1 MALKPTQCQLEF
13 QQKILDLAAGVA
25 PVRPKRLLFARL
37 KATFRTLPMQRL
49 PGFRDFYP
57 EECAFRNYL
66 FENWRRVARS
76 FGFQEY
82 DGPTLESVELYKR
95 KSGEE
100 LKTQLFRFVDQGDRE
115 VCMRPEMTPTLAR
128 LVAARSREY
137 RKPIKWFSI
146 SPFFRFEKPQ
156 KGRLRE
162 FYQINCDII
171 GDNSPAADAELIAL
185 AVALHRALGL
195 TEEDFFVR
203 VSNRNLWADFLAKR
217 QRPIERL
224 SEFLSI
230 IDKLEREKE
239 EVTALKL
246 ESFQIDLAEVREF
259 IRTPSA
265 SVPGFSDLFREL
277 QWRGL
282 EKIVELDLTIVRGLD
297 YYTGL
302 VFEIF
307 DRKKE
312 NRALAGGG
320 RYDNLLSVISDGE
333 ADLPAA
339 GFAIGDVTFT
349 NLLQELAHTR
359 KLSEEALRAPTGA
372 FIVVADEARR
382 PEAIELA
389 FALRQSGM
397 IVDYSLAPSKV
408 GRQFQQAETVK
419 AKYAVV
425 IGQEWPQVRVKLLA
439 ERTEQIISR
448 DDLPAVLGI
457 S

>member
-1 MALKPTQCQLEF
+1 MSE
-13 QQKILDLAAGVA
+13 DSAGSKDG
-25 PVRPKRLLFARL
+25 VRVKQLLFVAL
-37 KATFRTLPMQRL
+37 NASFRTLAMQRL

-82 DGPTLESVELYKR
+82 DGPTLELTELYKR

-100 LKTQLFRFVDQGDRE
+100 LKTQFFRFIDQGDRD

-137 RKPIKWFSI
+137 KKPIKWFSI

-162 FYQINCDII
+162 FYQINCDIL
-171 GDNSPAADAELIAL
+171 GDDSPAADAELIGL
-185 AVALHRALGL
+185 AIALHRVFGL
-195 TEEDFFVR
+195 TDDDFFVR
-203 VSNRNLWADFLAKR
+203 INNRNLWAEFLIKH
-217 QRPIERL
+217 QQPVDRL

-230 IDKLEREKE
+230 IDKLERENE
-239 EVTALKL
+239 EVTARRLQT
-246 ESFQIDLAEVREF
+246 FQLDLAEVREF
-259 IRTPSA
+259 VRTPAA
-265 SVPGFSDLFREL
+265 SMPGFGDLFREL
-277 QWRGL
+277 RWRGL
-282 EKIVELDLTIVRGLD
+282 EKFVELDLTIVRGLD

-320 RYDNLLSVISDGE
+320 RYDNLLSAISEGE
-333 ADLPAA
+333 TDLPAA
-339 GFAIGDVTFT
+339 GFAIGDATFS
-349 NLLQELAHTR
+349 NLLQELDHTR
-359 KLSEEALRAPTGA
+359 KRINDALRAPVGA
-372 FIVVADEARR
+372 FIVVADETRR
-382 PEAIELA
+382 PDAIELA
-389 FALRQSGM
+389 DTLRQSGM
-397 IVDYSLAPSKV
+397 IADYCLQPAKV
-408 GRQFQQAETVK
+408 GRQFAQAEAVG
-419 AKYAVV
+419 ARYAVV

-439 ERTEQIISR
+439 ERTEKLMSK
-448 DDLPAVLGI
+448 DDLPGVLG
-457 S
+457 SK

>member
-1 MALKPTQCQLEF
+1 
-13 QQKILDLAAGVA
+13 
-25 PVRPKRLLFARL
+25 
-37 KATFRTLPMQRL
+37 MQRL

-100 LKTQLFRFVDQGDRE
+100 LKTQLFRFVDQGDRD

-195 TEEDFFVR
+195 TEKDFFVR
-203 VSNRNLWADFLAKR
+203 VNNRNLWADFLTKR

-259 IRTPSA
+259 IRTPA
-265 SVPGFSDLFREL
+265 ESVPGFSDLFREL

-359 KLSEEALRAPTGA
+359 KLTEEALRAPTGA

-382 PEAIELA
+382 PEAIELV

-439 ERTEQIISR
+439 ERTEQIISK

>member
-1 MALKPTQCQLEF
+1 
-13 QQKILDLAAGVA
+13 
-25 PVRPKRLLFARL
+25 
-37 KATFRTLPMQRL
+37 MQRL
-49 PGFRDFYP
+49 PGFRDIYP
-57 EECAFRNYL
+57 EEYALRSYL

-82 DGPTLESVELYKR
+82 DAPTLEPTELYKR

-100 LKTQLFRFVDQGDRE
+100 LKTQLFRFVDQGGRDI
-115 VCMRPEMTPTLAR
+115 CMRPEMTPTLAR
-128 LVAARSREY
+128 LVAARAREY

-162 FYQINCDII
+162 FHQINCDIL
-171 GDNSPAADAELIAL
+171 GDDTPAADAELIGL
-185 AVALHRALGL
+185 AIALHQVFGL
-195 TEEDFFVR
+195 TADDFFVR
-203 VSNRNLWADFLAKR
+203 VNNRNLWAEFLIKH
-217 QRPIERL
+217 QQPIDRL

-230 IDKLEREKE
+230 VDKLERESE
-239 EVTALKL
+239 DVTTRKL
-246 ESFQIDLAEVREF
+246 QSFQLDLAEVREF
-259 IRTPSA
+259 LATPA
-265 SVPGFSDLFREL
+265 GSVPGFGDLFREL

-282 EKIVELDLTIVRGLD
+282 EKFVELDLTIVRGLD

-312 NRALAGGG
+312 NRSLAGGG
-320 RYDNLLSVISDGE
+320 RYDNLISAVSEGE

-349 NLLQELAHTR
+349 NLLQELDHTR
-359 KLSEEALRAPTGA
+359 RRIDDTLKAPRGA

-382 PEAIELA
+382 PAAIGLA
-389 FALRQSGM
+389 NSLRQSG
-397 IVDYSLAPSKV
+397 IVADYCLQPAKV
-408 GRQFQQAETVK
+408 GRQFQQAEAMG

-425 IGQEWPQVRVKLLA
+425 IGQEWPQVRVKLLS
-439 ERTEQIISR
+439 ERTEKIVSK
-448 DDLPAVLGI
+448 DDLPSVLGGK
-457 S
+457 